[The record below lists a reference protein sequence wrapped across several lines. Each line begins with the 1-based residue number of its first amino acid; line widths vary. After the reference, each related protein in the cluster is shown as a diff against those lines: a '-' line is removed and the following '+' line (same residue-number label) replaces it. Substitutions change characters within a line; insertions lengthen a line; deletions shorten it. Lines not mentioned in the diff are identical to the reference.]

1 LTVGA
6 TAGVAVLGLGNVLM
20 EDDALGPHV
29 IQALQSQYEFPDD
42 VTVEDLGTPGLD
54 LAPFLMGYRAAIF
67 VDAVHAEAPPGT
79 VLTYT
84 REQILK
90 VAPPP
95 RVSNHDPALKESLL
109 SMEFAGLGPKDI
121 LFVGVVPASTTTR
134 VGLTPAV
141 RAAIPTAIDAVLA
154 ELSRLGHPA
163 RRRDVPLVQLSWWE
177 ESAV

>member
-1 LTVGA
+1 LTEGA
-6 TAGVAVLGLGNVLM
+6 TEGVAVLGLGNVLM

-29 IQALQSQYEFPDD
+29 IQALLAHYEFPAG

-54 LAPFLMGYRAAIF
+54 LAPFLMGYDAAIF
-67 VDAVHAEAPPGT
+67 VDAVQAKAPPGT

-84 REQILK
+84 RDQILK

-109 SMEFAGLGPKDI
+109 SLEFAGGGPKYI
-121 LFVGVVPASTTTR
+121 LFVGVVPKSTTSR
-134 VGLTPAV
+134 VGLSPEV
-141 RAAIPTAIDAVLA
+141 RDAIPAAMDAVLA
-154 ELSRLGHPA
+154 ELARLGRPA
-163 RRRDVPLVQLSWWE
+163 RRRAAPVLQPSWWE